1 MQERTVASCHR
12 PPIAA
17 ALYSASDRLTSTA
30 NLHATVVAPF
40 TLLVPITGLLSGYL
54 VLGEVI
60 TPIEIG
66 GAVLVIAG
74 LIVTLRKS
82 KGVEPAIRLD

>member
-1 MQERTVASCHR
+1 
-12 PPIAA
+12 
-17 ALYSASDRLTSTA
+17 
-30 NLHATVVAPF
+30 
-40 TLLVPITGLLSGYL
+40 LSGYL

-74 LIVTLRKS
+74 LVVTVLR
-82 KGVEPAIRLD
+82 GRPAAPAIH